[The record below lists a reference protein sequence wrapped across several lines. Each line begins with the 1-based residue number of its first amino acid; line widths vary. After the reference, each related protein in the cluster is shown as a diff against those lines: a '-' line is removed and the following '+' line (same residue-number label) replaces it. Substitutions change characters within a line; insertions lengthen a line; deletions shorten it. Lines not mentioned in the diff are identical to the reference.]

1 MERANTSHLS
11 HVAMATRFTFTRAF
25 RASQQTWPRRPKSAL
40 TSVAT
45 MRTHVCVLI
54 TNPAAVLSSM
64 NIVPRMVEIAKNSF
78 NTSATASGARD
89 DGNGLFVPY
98 PGDIKVDV
106 KDCSD
111 RKTEVVNLN
120 RSPGSLLKR
129 LPTATKSIGPTHPSI
144 GETLDSR
151 LRAGTVWHTRKMG
164 YLSDSSTGNDTA
176 TELGESCRFGI
187 LDEVAELSLLPEGL
201 PKSLEDEFATSGTR
215 RMMIRDIDARLW
227 DKIQRRKS
235 MLLDG
240 EPGAGKTVSCVNL
253 VVRARKAGWHVLYVP
268 SAQKLTIESS
278 YHRDESSGMWD
289 TPDHA
294 RLLLRWARAALEI
307 SSEPDAADAE
317 AVGEGLES
325 SDREPN
331 VVVNAAL
338 RVIENAKRR
347 AQSGGKVLFVV
358 DEYNSMFG
366 MTDMHEVLGPRKR
379 GNIEA
384 GKTRLCAAL
393 RDASSIVKSG
403 VVYVGAT
410 SKAVQLSYSLNKSL
424 GGERGRGGSEVLER
438 EQCQLFSTNEILGMV
453 QHYEAAKSGL
463 GAVHPSVDRHQ
474 LSMRLRVLTQGNG
487 KEIRQLCA
495 IL

>member
-1 MERANTSHLS
+1 
-11 HVAMATRFTFTRAF
+11 
-25 RASQQTWPRRPKSAL
+25 
-40 TSVAT
+40 
-45 MRTHVCVLI
+45 
-54 TNPAAVLSSM
+54 
-64 NIVPRMVEIAKNSF
+64 
-78 NTSATASGARD
+78 
-89 DGNGLFVPY
+89 
-98 PGDIKVDV
+98 
-106 KDCSD
+106 
-111 RKTEVVNLN
+111 
-120 RSPGSLLKR
+120 
-129 LPTATKSIGPTHPSI
+129 
-144 GETLDSR
+144 
-151 LRAGTVWHTRKMG
+151 
-164 YLSDSSTGNDTA
+164 
-176 TELGESCRFGI
+176 
-187 LDEVAELSLLPEGL
+187 
-201 PKSLEDEFATSGTR
+201 
-215 RMMIRDIDARLW
+215 MIRDIDARLW

-240 EPGAGKTVSCVNL
+240 ESGAGKTVSCVNL

-294 RLLLRWARAALEI
+294 RLLLKWARAALEI